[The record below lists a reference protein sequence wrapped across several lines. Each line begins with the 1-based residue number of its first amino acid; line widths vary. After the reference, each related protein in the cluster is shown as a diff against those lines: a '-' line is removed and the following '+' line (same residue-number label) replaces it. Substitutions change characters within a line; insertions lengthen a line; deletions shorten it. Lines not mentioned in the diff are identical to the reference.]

1 MGNSQTIP
9 MPKDW
14 KQRVYKNDDSNTAYH
29 FKKSQNLMGNVQE
42 LNRDLGLSKGET
54 NDMHKQNVIT
64 NARVNDSNQRLIGTN
79 NNLIEIH
86 TDTRNNN
93 NQAIHK
99 LDEDITTNRRKY
111 YYKTE
116 LENFYKRTTK
126 MYRLA
131 FIIIGLIVLGALGYV
146 YKSQIMGAVSS
157 VSSRVTSGISA
168 GARAARSA
176 VGR

>member
-14 KQRVYKNDDSNTAYH
+14 KQRVYKNNNRNTAYH
-29 FKKSQNLMGNVQE
+29 FDKSKNLMNQVQR
-42 LNRDLGLSKGET
+42 LNRNTGQAVSRINRLQ
-54 NDMHKQNVIT
+54 KQAIVT

-86 TDTRNNN
+86 TDTRNEN

-131 FIIIGLIVLGALGYV
+131 FIIIALIVLGAVGYV

-168 GARAARSA
+168 GARAVRSR
-176 VGR
+176 V